1 MGPVVRLLQA
11 IRSLTKSGAIK
22 TMDDAYRLAQRE
34 LGETFSRY
42 QNQIKDAFNQG
53 QKEITKITNKPTADI
68 IPFRK
73 KEGIESLSKGKV
85 KDKGEVIEAVFK
97 PGVDKRGKRVEESP
111 SQASGTSPLMERLE
125 KGIETLKTMKQPG
138 MDLTV
143 GLTRTAVRKILDR
156 SGIQVPDK
164 ADPIDFFVQEFGADA
179 LMDVK
184 NVAEEMIEIE
194 NMGKAT
200 KSIDEILEQ
209 TGMFNIK
216 RDPNAPKGISNE
228 ELEQIKK
235 EVDQEKL
242 LKDFD
247 TTDRTEN
254 SMGGI
259 NRIGY
264 ADGPEDPKNKKGI
277 MKVIKK
283 IPKVGK
289 AVGGLEAAYNA
300 LSKKFGSDVLKTADE
315 IPPKEP
321 SELAKAVQGFESR
334 NLKMTD
340 IINDVKKLSPIDA
353 MKEVNEVIAKR
364 GKYKNLS
371 DEQVKKIFDD
381 TQDHI
386 FERDVPADEFAVRFD
401 DEVDIEKGLNDLDEF
416 NVTKDAAQAK
426 KILDDVD
433 EAYGMAPK
441 MAERFELKQKYPGI
455 DDDLLTA
462 IIDDPDPNNK
472 AQVLATLEQLMEL
485 QRQGKTPEEAADIIK
500 QTMFKGRRD
509 NSKGGLQYLM
519 GL

>member
-73 KEGIESLSKGKV
+73 KEGIESLSKGRV
-85 KDKGEVIEAVFK
+85 KKPGEVLDVSFK

-111 SQASGTSPLMERLE
+111 SQASGTIMDRISKASNRIEELMKEQE
-125 KGIETLKTMKQPG
+125 AMYKPKQG
-138 MDLTV
+138 LNLAE
-143 GLTRTAVRKILDR
+143 GLTRTIARKILDR
-156 SGIQVPDK
+156 KNIEIPPGR
-164 ADPIDFFVQEFGADA
+164 DPIGVFSDVFGESIS
-179 LMDVK
+179 DV
-184 NVAEEMIEIE
+184 NNLAEELIEIDQRGGGLKNIDKMIEMEGLFDIE
-194 NMGKAT
+194 IPKNPQRGLT
-200 KSIDEILEQ
+200 DEEML
-209 TGMFNIK
+209 K
-216 RDPNAPKGISNE
+216 
-228 ELEQIKK
+228 LKK
-235 EVDQEKL
+235 EVDQEKQ

-247 TTDRTEN
+247 PTDREPN
-254 SMGGI
+254 AMGGF

-300 LSKKFGSDVLKTADE
+300 LSKKFGSDVIKTADE

-353 MKEVNEVIAKR
+353 MKEVNEVVAKR

-386 FERDVPADEFAVRFD
+386 FERDVPADEFAVRF
-401 DEVDIEKGLNDLDEF
+401 
-416 NVTKDAAQAK
+416 
-426 KILDDVD
+426 DDVD

-519 GL
+519 GM